1 MAPAAT
7 FLAYAIF
14 AQKHGITTE
23 IRGAKSLY
31 YLGGLTEGF
40 ETILTICLMC
50 VFPDWFS
57 MIAVVYAVMCWIT
70 GGTRI
75 AAAVQTFGEIRRT
88 R

>member
-7 FLAYAIF
+7 FLTYAIF
-14 AQKHGITTE
+14 AQKHGITTD

-40 ETILTICLMC
+40 ETILTLCLMC
-50 VFPDWFS
+50 VFPAWVPV
-57 MIAVVYAVMCWIT
+57 IAVVYGILCWVT

-75 AAAVQTFGEIRRT
+75 AAAVLTFGGKG
-88 R
+88 